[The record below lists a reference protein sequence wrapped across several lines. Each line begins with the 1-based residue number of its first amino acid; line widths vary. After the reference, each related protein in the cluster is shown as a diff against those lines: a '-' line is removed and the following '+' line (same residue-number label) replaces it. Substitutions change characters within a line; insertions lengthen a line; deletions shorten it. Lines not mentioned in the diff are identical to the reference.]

1 MTLHPTRQPLTPYEL
16 QGRLASL
23 SMSLQDLV
31 VMTAV
36 DSHTARRWSVGEQP
50 IPRWVGA
57 FLDLAAEKRDLE
69 YSLRV
74 VEKARTEALQRN
86 RALLTG

>member
-1 MTLHPTRQPLTPYEL
+1 MTLHPTHQPLTPYEL

-23 SMSLQDLV
+23 SLSLQGFVGL
-31 VMTAV
+31 TGV
-36 DSHTARRWSVGEQP
+36 DSHTARRWAAGEQP

-74 VEKARTEALQRN
+74 VEKARTELLQRY